1 MKLRQPRLLVSFVT
15 LFVLTFVAFSC
26 NAPQKKSEEPRQ
38 DLKAEDFPRLQ
49 EQLFALSIAQDP
61 EQLAETLTLDYEKGK
76 VWVKIAL
83 KSEQDSL
90 PSGYTILVDTRSGN
104 LVQAWVEL
112 TELRKLSQE
121 PQIEYIS
128 PLQKPQ
134 P

>member
-1 MKLRQPRLLVSFVT
+1 VT

-26 NAPQKKSEEPRQ
+26 NSPQQKTEEPRQ
-38 DLKAEDFPRLQ
+38 DLKTEDFPHLQ

-61 EQLAETLTLDYEKGK
+61 EKLAETLTLDYEKGK
-76 VWVKIAL
+76 VWVKIEL